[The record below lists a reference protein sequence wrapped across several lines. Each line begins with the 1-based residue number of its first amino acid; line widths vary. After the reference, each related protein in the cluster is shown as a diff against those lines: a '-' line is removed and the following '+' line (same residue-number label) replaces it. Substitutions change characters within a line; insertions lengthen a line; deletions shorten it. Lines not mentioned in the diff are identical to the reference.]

1 MKASRDAGGLI
12 THQDRPHWLRKILK
26 QMPLSIVSFQIV
38 FLKHQ
43 RGLKL
48 FKKKLL
54 LILIL
59 SNRSY
64 RKLSQV
70 TLKAF
75 LKTK

>member
-54 LILIL
+54 LILIP
-59 SNRSY
+59 SKRSY

>member
-1 MKASRDAGGLI
+1 MKASQDAGGLI

-59 SNRSY
+59 SKRSY